1 MRTLPLNCSLTV
13 GTPHL
18 AVGLSL
24 LLDPDCNVLDQLSD
38 KARQEFRFLC
48 VSMILGTDLAVHFE
62 QLAQFQVKIEAGFQL
77 QGENND
83 LNIFL
88 ANLLHAADLGSTAR
102 PPPLYYNWMQRV
114 FGEFFRQGAE
124 QKVRGLEVTPFMD
137 REKASITKAQ
147 QGFIKYICQPV
158 FQAMVRVAARDRS
171 ADASVARDRV
181 LLALALLAPLHP
193 LSTLPHM
200 TPLHTPP
207 ATLPAAPQVG
217 CIPAVETP
225 VQNCLKNIE
234 MLKTI
239 EEAGFSTDEIMAKAL
254 RELMPAAWGSTPEM
268 PTPSLEGGVRGS
280 AQLFEA

>member
-1 MRTLPLNCSLTV
+1 
-13 GTPHL
+13 
-18 AVGLSL
+18 
-24 LLDPDCNVLDQLSD
+24 
-38 KARQEFRFLC
+38 
-48 VSMILGTDLAVHFE
+48 
-62 QLAQFQVKIEAGFQL
+62 
-77 QGENND
+77 
-83 LNIFL
+83 
-88 ANLLHAADLGSTAR
+88 
-102 PPPLYYNWMQRV
+102 MQRV

-181 LLALALLAPLHP
+181 LPALALVALVAPLH
-193 LSTLPHM
+193 LSTLPRM
-200 TPLHTPP
+200 PPLHTPP
-207 ATLPAAPQVG
+207 AAPPTTPPAAPQVG

-254 RELMPAAWGSTPEM
+254 RELMPDAWGSTPEM
-268 PTPSLEGGVRGS
+268 PTPSLEGCVRGS